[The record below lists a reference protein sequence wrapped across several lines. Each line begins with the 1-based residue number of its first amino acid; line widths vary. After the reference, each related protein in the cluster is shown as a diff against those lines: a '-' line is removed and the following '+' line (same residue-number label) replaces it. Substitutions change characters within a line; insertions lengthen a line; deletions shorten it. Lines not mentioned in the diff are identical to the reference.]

1 MRTCFILT
9 RLHLKK
15 TFFESCRSY
24 LDFANNAF
32 SGAVHSLC
40 LFYFGYL
47 LVTSQVVSTL
57 APDVNVLTAVMRVPL
72 DFLDLIV
79 RARLG
84 SSSLP

>member
-24 LDFANNAF
+24 LDFANKAF
-32 SGAVHSLC
+32 SGAFHSLC

-57 APDVNVLTAVMRVPL
+57 APDVNVLT